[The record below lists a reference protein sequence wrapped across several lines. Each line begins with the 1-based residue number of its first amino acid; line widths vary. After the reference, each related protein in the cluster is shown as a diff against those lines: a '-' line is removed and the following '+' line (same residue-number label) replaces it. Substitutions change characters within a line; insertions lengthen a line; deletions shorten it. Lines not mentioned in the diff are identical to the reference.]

1 MRNLAF
7 LMVFLFGCDN
17 NDTILVFLLSFI
29 SCLSATDDH
38 LLSLTY
44 LVTVPLNAIKI
55 LKAVSDYSFTDVS
68 LVLQHYT
75 GADKCSP
82 DLIV

>member
-1 MRNLAF
+1 MRSLAF
-7 LMVFLFGCDN
+7 LMVFLFGCNN

-29 SCLSATDDH
+29 TCLSATDDH

-55 LKAVSDYSFTDVS
+55 LKAVSDCSITDVS
-68 LVLQHYT
+68 TVLQHYA

-82 DLIV
+82 DFIV